1 MVASALSYTAVVD
14 SLKQESS
21 ELKKKFINTNGPM
34 DFTSEHPLLFPC
46 CIRCEAVAALNTLLQ
61 CWVPNISL
69 KPVAY
74 EVPMQTSGVDC
85 GIHVMHHIRTIV
97 KV

>member
-1 MVASALSYTAVVD
+1 MDRILLPKNAPDMVASALSYTAVVD

-46 CIRCEAVAALNTLLQ
+46 CIRYRIN
-61 CWVPNISL
+61 
-69 KPVAY
+69 
-74 EVPMQTSGVDC
+74 
-85 GIHVMHHIRTIV
+85 MH
-97 KV
+97 

>member
-1 MVASALSYTAVVD
+1 MDRILLPKNAPDMVASALSYTAVVD

-46 CIRCEAVAALNTLLQ
+46 CIRYRILIFIFTFTCYYFKGV
-61 CWVPNISL
+61 
-69 KPVAY
+69 
-74 EVPMQTSGVDC
+74 SGT
-85 GIHVMHHIRTIV
+85 GF
-97 KV
+97 